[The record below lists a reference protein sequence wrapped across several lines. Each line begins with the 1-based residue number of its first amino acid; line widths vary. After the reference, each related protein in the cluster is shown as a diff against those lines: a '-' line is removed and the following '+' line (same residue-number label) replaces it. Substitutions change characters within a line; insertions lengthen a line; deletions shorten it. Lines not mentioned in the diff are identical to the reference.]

1 MKKRKTLQDL
11 TIKDNFLFGAV
22 MSVEENCKGFLEMVL
37 GFSIAQ
43 VVVSKEKSI
52 VYHPEYKGVR
62 LDIYAEDENHTH
74 YNVEMQ
80 MKKKTALGKRSR
92 YYHSQMVME
101 ALASGE
107 DYETMPDTFVIFV
120 CDFDPFGEHLY
131 CYTFGN
137 ECRENKNV
145 KLGDGSCT
153 IFLSTR
159 GENEEEVP
167 AELVRFLKF
176 VTADLEESEE
186 DFQDKLVKRFQE
198 TIHNI
203 KADRE
208 MGERYMIF
216 EEMLREEK
224 QEGRQ
229 EGLLEGRIE
238 ATREGIF
245 ELLEDLGEVPD
256 KLRDRMEALEELGDL
271 KFLFKLAVKA
281 DSIQNFVKDAEN
293 YLQTKEKHE

>member
-22 MSVEENCKGFLEMVL
+22 MCVEENCKGFLEMVL

-80 MKKKTALGKRSR
+80 VKKKTALGKRSR

-107 DYETMPDTFVIFV
+107 DYETLPDTFVIFV

-137 ECRENKNV
+137 ECKENKNT
-145 KLGDGSCT
+145 KLDDGSYT
-153 IFLSTR
+153 IFLNTK

-167 AELVRFLKF
+167 VELVRFLKF
-176 VTADLEESEE
+176 AKADLEESEG
-186 DFQDKLVKRFQE
+186 DFQDELVKQFQE

-203 KADRE
+203 KTDRE

-224 QEGRQ
+224 QEGRL
-229 EGLLEGRIE
+229 EGRLEGRIE
-238 ATREGIF
+238 ATREDVF
-245 ELLEDLGEVPD
+245 ELLEDLGEIPNR
-256 KLRDRMEALEELGDL
+256 LRDKMEALEELGDL
-271 KFLFKLAVKA
+271 KFLFKLAAKA
-281 DSIQNFVKDAEN
+281 DSMQNFVKDAEK
-293 YLQTKEKHE
+293 YLQTKEKQE